1 MATLTSQ
8 VVTSTERRQEEGANS
23 GPVLKLSLKKE
34 KAKQIKWS
42 QDTVDNEGLGRK
54 KSKCCCQFKKKR
66 TNLED
71 SSSSESEDE
80 CGNCPGHGPST
91 IKS

>member
-1 MATLTSQ
+1 MATNSCE
-8 VVTSTERRQEEGANS
+8 VVTTTKQQQEGETNS

-34 KAKQIKWS
+34 KSKQIKWT

-54 KSKCCCQFKKKR
+54 KSKCCCQFKKPR
-66 TNLED
+66 ASLEE

-80 CGNCPGHGPST
+80 CGNCPGHGSGSSRT
-91 IKS
+91 